1 MGFFRN
7 AEIGR
12 FASLLLGLTIVFASA
27 AFRVSATTGQLVLAV
42 CLVLIALFFIF
53 TKRRY
58 ALLAQLSLE
67 LDHVL
72 HGDERFDLATY
83 AEGELAI
90 LHSQLAKM
98 TVRLREQAD
107 ALKQDKVLL
116 TNAIADIS
124 HQLRTPLT
132 SLNLIV
138 TMLRQSELSEARR
151 LQLAQELQ
159 QLLTRVDWLIEA
171 LLKMAK
177 IDAGA
182 VVFQQEQ
189 VSVHELMQQAAAPF
203 AIAMELRE
211 QHLVVEVP
219 VEVSYTGDLAWSCEA
234 LGNIIKNCLEHA
246 PVGGTIAVT
255 AKANAIYTEIVISDN
270 GKGIDPA
277 DLPHLF
283 ERFYKGK
290 NASAQSVG
298 IGLALARSI
307 VTAQNG
313 TIKVE
318 NRPEGGTRFT
328 LRFYVSNSH
337 SLSDESVI

>member
-1 MGFFRN
+1 MSLFRN
-7 AEIGR
+7 QEIKHL
-12 FASLLLGLTIVFASA
+12 SLLLICLTVLFTWAGYGIGV
-27 AFRVSATTGQLVLAV
+27 TTGRLALAICIVLVT
-42 CLVLIALFFIF
+42 LFFIF
-53 TKRRY
+53 TKQRY
-58 ALLAQLSLE
+58 ARLAQLSLD
-67 LDHVL
+67 LDHIL

-107 ALKQDKVLL
+107 ALKHDKVLL

-138 TMLRQSELSEARR
+138 AMLRQGELVDARR
-151 LQLAQELQ
+151 FQLAQELQ
-159 QLLTRVDWLIEA
+159 QLLTRVEWLIEA

-189 VSVHELMQQAAAPF
+189 VLVRELVQRAAAPF
-203 AIAMELRE
+203 AIAMELRQ
-211 QHLVVEVP
+211 QHLAVQVP
-219 VEVSYTGDLAWSCEA
+219 SDVSYTGDLAWSCEA

-246 PVGGTIAVT
+246 PVGGTISVIAS
-255 AKANAIYTEIVISDN
+255 ANAIYTEITISDN
-270 GKGIDPA
+270 GKGIDPL

-283 ERFYKGK
+283 ERFYKGR
-290 NASAQSVG
+290 NASVQSVG

-307 VTAQNG
+307 VAAQNG
-313 TIKVE
+313 TIKAE
-318 NRPEGGTRFT
+318 NRTEGGTRFT
-328 LRFYVSNSH
+328 IRFYVSNSH
-337 SLSDESVI
+337 S